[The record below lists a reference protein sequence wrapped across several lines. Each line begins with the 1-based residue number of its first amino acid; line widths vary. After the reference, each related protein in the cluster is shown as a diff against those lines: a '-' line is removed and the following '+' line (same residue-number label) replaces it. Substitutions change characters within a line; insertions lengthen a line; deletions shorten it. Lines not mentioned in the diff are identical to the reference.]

1 MKKIF
6 LLLINSFVLIFF
18 SLAQNVGIGVP
29 NPAAKL
35 DIAGNIKIA
44 DGNESNG
51 RILTSDSNGL
61 ATWKQRKKPR
71 VIRVTDPNTSCGVYH
86 TPLYNYPFTLTDTTN
101 YTVTGKS
108 IRLASGRQDLN
119 LLVDGTV
126 VQVVISYTSAADGA
140 QWGEASFSYGGTLL
154 PGNHTFQVVP
164 ATVGVAWGCGNLY
177 GNMIITLFD

>member
-6 LLLINSFVLIFF
+6 LLLINSFVLISF

-29 NPAAKL
+29 NPVAKL

-51 RILTSDSNGL
+51 RLLTSDGTGL

-86 TPLYNYPFTLTDTTN
+86 TPLYNYAFTITDTTD

-108 IRLASGRQDLN
+108 IRLASGRQDLS
-119 LLVDGTV
+119 LLVDGIV

-164 ATVGVAWGCGNLY
+164 ATAGVAWGCGNLY
-177 GNMIITLFD
+177 GNMIISLFD